1 MCEEMFFQPV
11 AFCLFEIAALDQNN
25 IRRGKRRA
33 QLEPT
38 LLLICGELRHRLSDA
53 RQLLRWCQSVRTLR
67 QDSFAELSFE
77 ASDPHHKKFVEIVR
91 GYRQEAH
98 TLK

>member
-1 MCEEMFFQPV
+1 
-11 AFCLFEIAALDQNN
+11 LRSDQHN
-25 IRRGKRRA
+25 IRCGKRWA

-38 LLLICGELRHRLSDA
+38 LLLVCGELRHRLSNA
-53 RQLLRWCQSVRTLR
+53 RQLLGWSQSVRTLR

-77 ASDPHHKKFVEIVR
+77 TSNPHHKKFVEIVR
-91 GYRQEAH
+91 GYRQKAH